1 MTCLIDNS
9 LDELEIELR
18 DLKREVSRLEGFIR
32 QLGST
37 DDGAVSEEHANS
49 SSFSSP
55 SATRRAGRDGRGS
68 LHRRQGARSLV
79 RRRRVETS
87 R

>member
-1 MTCLIDNS
+1 MVGLIDNS
-9 LDELEIELR
+9 LDELEIQLR
-18 DLKREVSRLEGFIR
+18 ELKREVSTLEGFIR

-37 DDGAVSEEHANS
+37 DDAVAKEHARS
-49 SSFSSP
+49 RSFSSP
-55 SATRRAGRDGRGS
+55 SATRRAGRDGSVS

-79 RRRRVETS
+79 RRRQAQTS